1 MVKEINA
8 KNVAKWYMKGFW
20 SAEMVD
26 DAVIAGK
33 LTETEATKI
42 KKLPIQMQG

>member
-8 KNVAKWYMKGFW
+8 KNVAKWYMKGYW

-26 DAVIAGK
+26 DALAKGK
-33 LTETEATKI
+33 LTEVEAEKI
-42 KKLPIQMQG
+42 KKLPTKG